1 MLAVL
6 GEGTRRSL
14 NSNLKRFCEI
24 VGWPEELIPCDVA
37 RVRDLMAIA
46 TPAAYGV
53 SRVNWAKIRSGVWRS
68 FELAGFKVLRGTGIE
83 LTDELAALLKV
94 VPAHPDQTELTPILK
109 FVMDQNLSAWELRQT
124 HVPALREW
132 LRSRY
137 TRANWSR
144 AMKKS
149 LARWKR
155 CQQQYGGSWPQA
167 PLEPEHVN
175 RDWAVPWSQMPRLE
189 AAVDAHLDELRRPRK
204 RRHGGFRKSMA
215 ESTLKS
221 RKGHLRRMAGAIYR
235 ALGIIPETLEQITAP
250 DLIEPGVDYILD
262 MRDVE
267 KSGDVS
273 QMLRHINAIARHH
286 VHRPKHELKELAEI
300 RKSVTPPQGP
310 AEKNRKLLEKFR
322 NAALRE
328 QLVEAPARV
337 LHKLRRKRTL
347 ARSDL
352 IEGMLA
358 FLAALLTK
366 IPMRISEAMALKFG
380 ETIHDHGSGRNRQV
394 VIDLPSDLVKND
406 MPRNA
411 KLGPRLVA
419 FLDVYR
425 ELILKN
431 LSPPG
436 NPYLFP
442 SSGTASS
449 PFYSRWTA

>member
-1 MLAVL
+1 
-6 GEGTRRSL
+6 
-14 NSNLKRFCEI
+14 
-24 VGWPEELIPCDVA
+24 
-37 RVRDLMAIA
+37 
-46 TPAAYGV
+46 
-53 SRVNWAKIRSGVWRS
+53 
-68 FELAGFKVLRGTGIE
+68 
-83 LTDELAALLKV
+83 
-94 VPAHPDQTELTPILK
+94 
-109 FVMDQNLSAWELRQT
+109 
-124 HVPALREW
+124 
-132 LRSRY
+132 
-137 TRANWSR
+137 
-144 AMKKS
+144 MKKS

-155 CQQQYGGSWPQA
+155 CQQQYGGRWPQA

-215 ESTLKS
+215 ESSLKS

-235 ALGIIPETLEQITAP
+235 ALGIVPETLEQITAP
-250 DLIEPGVDYILD
+250 DLVEPGVDYILD

-286 VHRPKHELKELAEI
+286 VHRPTHELKELAEI

-328 QLVEAPARV
+328 QFVEAPARV

-347 ARSDL
+347 VRSDL

-394 VIDLPSDLVKND
+394 VIDLPPDLVKND

-431 LSPPG
+431 LFSSRESIPVPVVGHGIEIGRSYEPATCGLDDATRHPNDCPPVAARRRIHLPAPESRG
-436 NPYLFP
+436 AMKPFA
-442 SSGTASS
+442 ASS
-449 PFYSRWTA
+449 VIARSTRQSNTTHLFWRTMPMSLLIRRLMS